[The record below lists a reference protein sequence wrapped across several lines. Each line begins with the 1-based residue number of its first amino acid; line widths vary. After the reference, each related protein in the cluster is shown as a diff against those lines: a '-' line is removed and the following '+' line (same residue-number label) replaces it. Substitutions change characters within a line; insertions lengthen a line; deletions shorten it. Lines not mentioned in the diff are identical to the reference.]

1 MVEDQNLEFSVRRAQ
16 RGDREAFEELVRRF
30 EAKVFS
36 IALKMTADP
45 NDAKDVVQEVFL
57 RVFRSLRTFDAAR
70 NFGVWLA
77 RIAVNCSYDWLR
89 KRGRGDRTESLDELF
104 EANPGV
110 LQYEPSETPEER
122 LDHKRL
128 LLSLLDALQELP
140 PKQRGAFVLKELEHY
155 ATSDAASI
163 LECDEATVRRHLAE
177 ARRKLR
183 KAMERALP
191 KT

>member
-1 MVEDQNLEFSVRRAQ
+1 MAEDQNLEFSVRRAQ

-36 IALKMTADP
+36 IALKMTASP
-45 NDAKDVVQEVFL
+45 HDAKDVAQEVFL

-70 NFGVWLA
+70 NFEVWLS

-89 KRGRGDRTESLDELF
+89 KRGHGDRTESLDELF

-110 LQYEPSETPEER
+110 LQHDTSETPEER
-122 LDHKRL
+122 LDRNRL
-128 LLSLLDALQELP
+128 LTFLLDALQNLP

-155 ATSDAASI
+155 ATSDVASI

-191 KT
+191 VT